1 MNLRPLGYEPP
12 RCPSHTYRRIP
23 SFPCDLGV
31 RVPDVT
37 RCPMLSVVF
46 RGVWDA
52 FLDAAIFGVLAV
64 AGVSAQ

>member
-1 MNLRPLGYEPP
+1 MNLRPLGYEP
-12 RCPSHTYRRIP
+12 RGCLSQASHGVPYFA
-23 SFPCDLGV
+23 SDLGV